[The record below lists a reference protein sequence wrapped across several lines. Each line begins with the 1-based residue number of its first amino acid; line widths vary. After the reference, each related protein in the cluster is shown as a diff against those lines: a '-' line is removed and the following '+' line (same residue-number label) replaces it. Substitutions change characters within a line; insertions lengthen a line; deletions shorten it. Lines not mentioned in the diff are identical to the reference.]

1 MPRDLFY
8 YCYCHFSNYAIFS
21 DIFGGARCSLEF
33 DSDKSGASREIGG
46 LPAAAAGA
54 AAGRGG
60 GSVRGSRGREE
71 EEEGRGMVEESEE
84 GRCGGRGVVE
94 G

>member
-1 MPRDLFY
+1 MIVINRGL
-8 YCYCHFSNYAIFS
+8 
-21 DIFGGARCSLEF
+21 LER
-33 DSDKSGASREIGG
+33 SGG

-60 GSVRGSRGREE
+60 GSVRGFRGREE